1 MPPPFCANLP
11 DSHSEWQSASTLN
24 PHEVAMQ
31 RQLISSGSPFEKPIG
46 FSRAVRVGNTIAVS
60 GTAPI
65 APGGGTAYPGDLYR
79 QTLTCIEII
88 KDAIE
93 KAGGGLEDVIRTR
106 IMLVDISRWQEAA
119 SAHGKFFGVIR
130 PASTFVEVSRFID
143 ADWLVEMEADAV
155 VVQ

>member
-1 MPPPFCANLP
+1 MP
-11 DSHSEWQSASTLN
+11 
-24 PHEVAMQ
+24 

-46 FSRAVRVGNTIAVS
+46 FSRAVRVGNVIAVS

-79 QTLTCIEII
+79 QTRICIEII

-93 KAGGGLEDVIRTR
+93 KAGGHMEDVIRTR

-119 SAHGKFFGVIR
+119 RAHGEFFGEIR
-130 PASTFVEVSRFID
+130 PASTFVQVSRFID

-155 VVQ
+155 VAEGQPGGSPL

>member
-1 MPPPFCANLP
+1 M
-11 DSHSEWQSASTLN
+11 T
-24 PHEVAMQ
+24 

-79 QTLTCIEII
+79 QTQACLEII
-88 KDAIE
+88 RDAIE
-93 KAGGGLEDVIRTR
+93 RAGGKLTDVIRTR
-106 IMLVDISRWQEAA
+106 IMLSDIDRWQEAA
-119 SAHGKFFGVIR
+119 RAHGEFFGEIR

-143 ADWLVEMEADAV
+143 PDWLVEVEADGV
-155 VVQ
+155 VDP

>member
-1 MPPPFCANLP
+1 MP
-11 DSHSEWQSASTLN
+11 
-24 PHEVAMQ
+24 

-60 GTAPI
+60 GTAPM

-79 QTLTCIEII
+79 QTRTCLEII

-93 KAGGGLEDVIRTR
+93 KAGGRMEDVVRTR
-106 IMLVDISRWQEAA
+106 ILLVDISRWQEAA
-119 SAHGKFFGVIR
+119 RAHGEFFGEIR

-143 ADWLVEMEADAV
+143 ADWLVEIEADGV
-155 VVQ
+155 VVQEAIA

>member
-1 MPPPFCANLP
+1 
-11 DSHSEWQSASTLN
+11 
-24 PHEVAMQ
+24 MQ

-79 QTLTCIEII
+79 QTRTCIEII
-88 KDAIE
+88 RDAIE
-93 KAGGGLEDVIRTR
+93 KAGGRLEDVIRTR
-106 IMLVDISRWQEAA
+106 IMLTDISRWQEAA
-119 SAHGKFFGVIR
+119 RAHGEFFGDIR

-143 ADWLVEMEADAV
+143 EDWLVEMEADCV
-155 VVQ
+155 VVSEGIV